1 MRKFARSMAA
11 LAFAAVT
18 TAALTGCGG
27 NQNSAQQSV
36 NSAAQNTP
44 SNGGTGGNS
53 SAGNSSAPIFSTEH
67 IVRSKVTSADSSAMS
82 LANTVNTWIMDN
94 QTAGGRMPGE
104 GEGTII
110 FDNGNVTLSGVITD
124 ADTTKYTSNFETL
137 SERLKTDFPSTT
149 AYAKLYT
156 DDGGKVCA
164 CVFVKGETTIDE
176 SDIPDKDA
184 LSAGK
189 WKWNGKTAG
198 VSPSGKIV
206 GTYPRV
212 QLAAQ

>member
-53 SAGNSSAPIFSTEH
+53 SAENSAAPFFSTEH
-67 IVRSKVTSADSSAMS
+67 IIRSKVTSADSSAMS
-82 LANTVNTWIMDN
+82 LVNTVNTWIMDN

-104 GEGTII
+104 GEDTII

-149 AYAKLYT
+149 AYVKIYINGSGNAY
-156 DDGGKVCA
+156 A
-164 CVFVKGETTIDE
+164 CVFVEGETKADE
-176 SDIPDKDA
+176 SDIPGKDD
-184 LSAGK
+184 LGK
-189 WKWNGKTAG
+189 GWKWDGKIAG

-206 GTYPRV
+206 GTYPRTAFEG
-212 QLAAQ
+212 Q

>member
-1 MRKFARSMAA
+1 MRKFAKIAA
-11 LAFAAVT
+11 APVFAAVM

-27 NQNSAQQSV
+27 NQSSSVQQSV
-36 NSAAQNTP
+36 NSAAQ
-44 SNGGTGGNS
+44 SGGTGGNTPADIVDDLS
-53 SAGNSSAPIFSTEH
+53 EH
-67 IVRSKVTSADSSAMS
+67 TTRSKVTSADSTAIR
-82 LANTVNTWIMDN
+82 LANTVTAWLLEN
-94 QTAGGRMPGE
+94 QTFGGSMPGE
-104 GEGTII
+104 GESAVI
-110 FDNGNVTLSGVITD
+110 FDNGNVTLSGVVTD
-124 ADTTKYTSNFETL
+124 ADTTKLPSNFETL
-137 SERLKTDFPSTT
+137 SERVKNDFSDIKT

-156 DDGGKVCA
+156 DGGGKVCA

-184 LSAGK
+184 LAAGS

-198 VSPSGKIV
+198 VTPSGKIV